1 VPGSLTVAD
10 TATRPNVRE
19 QILDTALQLMSEHGA
34 AGMSMRKLANACG
47 VQVAAIYHYFDSKDA
62 LVAAVVAERQYGS
75 RLADAL
81 PVDPDA
87 NLETRIQQLFVAV
100 WEGALEEESIWR
112 VLLGEG
118 LRGEP
123 AVLPVGRSLLE
134 LLEPAFADW
143 VRRWL
148 PEVAQPDA
156 VGEIMVA
163 QLLGGF
169 VRHTFQPEL
178 DTGLI
183 GREAAATLAAVV
195 AAQPEA

>member
-1 VPGSLTVAD
+1 MAD
-10 TATRPNVRE
+10 TTTRPNVRE

-34 AGMSMRKLANACG
+34 AGMSMRRLANACG

-75 RLADAL
+75 RLAEAL

-87 NLETRIQQLFVAV
+87 PLAVRTEQLFMAV
-100 WEGALEEESIWR
+100 WEGALDEESIWR

-118 LRGEP
+118 LRGEA

-148 PEVAQPDA
+148 PEIDHPDE
-156 VGEIMVA
+156 VGQLMVA

-178 DTGLI
+178 DTATI
-183 GREAAATLAAVV
+183 GADAAATLAAVIGK
-195 AAQPEA
+195 ARRPS